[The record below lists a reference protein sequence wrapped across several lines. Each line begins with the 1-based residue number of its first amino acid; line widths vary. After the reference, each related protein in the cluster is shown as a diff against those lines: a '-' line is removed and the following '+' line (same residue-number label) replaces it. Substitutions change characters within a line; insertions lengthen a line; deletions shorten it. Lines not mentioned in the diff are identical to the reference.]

1 MLYVFN
7 MTAMTLM
14 FNISHQRP
22 LYQRCWEVG
31 NAGRR
36 ADMKFTQSFIILS
49 VIQMALEGDGAE
61 TDILVQ

>member
-1 MLYVFN
+1 MFFN

-22 LYQRCWEVG
+22 LYQRCWEVR
-31 NAGRR
+31 NEGRR
-36 ADMKFTQSFIILS
+36 ADMKFTQSFIILP
-49 VIQMALEGDGAE
+49 VIQMAVEREGEE